1 MLCAAIA
8 AAALVGCSYGY
19 SLQSYSYRATEQSAW
34 TPAPAK
40 KKLGLAAR
48 KTLAKNEISRCD
60 SLAPSPRESRQIIL
74 TCFAGRLAHD
84 LHAVALGT
92 KHRIHKGLPLLRRE
106 ALEAGRHDAQARA
119 ARLDGR
125 GLERR

>member
-1 MLCAAIA
+1 MRSGCGSSLNDCTQRTDDNPPSVCTDIIG
-8 AAALVGCSYGY
+8 ALPH
-19 SLQSYSYRATEQSAW
+19 ATFLPRNNSE
-34 TPAPAK
+34 
-40 KKLGLAAR
+40 LAAC
-48 KTLAKNEISRCD
+48 KTLAKTDFTMRQLYAFDARN
-60 SLAPSPRESRQIIL
+60 RQIIL

-92 KHRIHKGLPLLRRE
+92 KHRIHKGLPFFGSE
-106 ALEAGRHDAQARA
+106 ALEAGRHDAQART

>member
-8 AAALVGCSYGY
+8 AAALVDCSNGY
-19 SLQSYSYRATEQSAW
+19 SLKELQSCFRSRLLR
-34 TPAPAK
+34 PARHK
-40 KKLGLAAR
+40 KKLGLAAG
-48 KTLAKNEISRCD
+48 KTLAKNEILRCD
-60 SLAPSPRESRQIIL
+60 SLAPSTREHRQTIL
-74 TCFAGRLAHD
+74 AGLAGRLAHD

-106 ALEAGRHDAQARA
+106 ALEAGRHDAHART
-119 ARLDGR
+119 ARLDGL